1 LPPKKSMLS
10 GFEIVSGLADGAS
23 VMPAKWNKPVF
34 SLRFYEGRISRPP
47 LHISSR
53 AAPRIT
59 FYRHCGLMAKPKRAF
74 LVLLARVKQ
83 QSRVLVCIAP
93 VEFWATMNAFAA
105 TLAIHGSR
113 SVSFMSSC
121 SDIQ

>member
-1 LPPKKSMLS
+1 MLP
-10 GFEIVSGLADGAS
+10 GTNARARFEFD
-23 VMPAKWNKPVF
+23 
-34 SLRFYEGRISRPP
+34 
-47 LHISSR
+47 SR
-53 AAPRIT
+53 ARTPFAHRI
-59 FYRHCGLMAKPKRAF
+59 
-74 LVLLARVKQ
+74 ARVKQ